1 MLWDDEVR
9 QGVLCAVHAS
19 VEIKLGVGAR
29 LPLGALAASGMDR
42 VPRPHQRVS
51 LAFPVDNAR
60 FIASRGGI
68 SSISTGGLGTFPRC
82 WSAMILQVKRE
93 QVTRSATLSDEGMTK
108 SEETIKNDLRPG
120 DLGYVVHMHGR
131 LYGN

>member
-1 MLWDDEVR
+1 
-9 QGVLCAVHAS
+9 
-19 VEIKLGVGAR
+19 
-29 LPLGALAASGMDR
+29 
-42 VPRPHQRVS
+42 
-51 LAFPVDNAR
+51 
-60 FIASRGGI
+60 
-68 SSISTGGLGTFPRC
+68 
-82 WSAMILQVKRE
+82 MILQVKRE